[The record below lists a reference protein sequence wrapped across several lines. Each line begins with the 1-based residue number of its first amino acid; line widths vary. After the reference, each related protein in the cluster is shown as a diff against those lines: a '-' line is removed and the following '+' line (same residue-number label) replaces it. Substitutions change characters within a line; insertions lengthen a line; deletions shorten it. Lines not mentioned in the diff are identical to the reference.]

1 MKFYKKN
8 INFFIVLNIE
18 GFIVLNIIMKI
29 KNIHIKFCNINNFL
43 IKNDILKNI
52 SILYICD
59 LFPFFKNFKK
69 A

>member
-1 MKFYKKN
+1 M
-8 INFFIVLNIE
+8 
-18 GFIVLNIIMKI
+18 
-29 KNIHIKFCNINNFL
+29 CNINNFL

-69 A
+69 E